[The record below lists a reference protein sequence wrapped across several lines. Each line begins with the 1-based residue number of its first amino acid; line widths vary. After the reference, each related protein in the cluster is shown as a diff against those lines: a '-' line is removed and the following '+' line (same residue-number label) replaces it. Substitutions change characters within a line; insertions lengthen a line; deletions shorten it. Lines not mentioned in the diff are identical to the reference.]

1 MSRFCEILV
10 FSKDIS
16 GKVHYVLEI
25 NLISKGTLIK
35 ACYLLNKTIEKKSET
50 RFCRQ
55 KTAEDNN
62 VKINIFPNVPCTFLL
77 FKASAFLQMFFPRNL
92 LFRQVLRT
100 SVFLNSKCLKTS
112 NKRTH
117 IPLFIN
123 QFVSLIEQNVAIDKL
138 LS

>member
-10 FSKDIS
+10 FSKDIL

-77 FKASAFLQMFFPRNL
+77 FKASAFLQILFPRNL
-92 LFRQVLRT
+92 LFQQVLRM
-100 SVFLNSKCLKTS
+100 SVFLNSNCLKIP

-117 IPLFIN
+117 IPFFIN
-123 QFVSLIEQNVAIDKL
+123 QFVYLIELKM
-138 LS
+138 